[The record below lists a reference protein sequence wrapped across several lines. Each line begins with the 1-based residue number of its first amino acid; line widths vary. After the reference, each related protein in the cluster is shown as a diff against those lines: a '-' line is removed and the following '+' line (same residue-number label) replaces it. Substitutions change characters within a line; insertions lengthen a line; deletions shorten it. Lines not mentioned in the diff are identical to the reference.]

1 MRDQLHYKLIQI
13 SLSGIRSGSESNAI
27 VGQVEFRAE
36 MPDEGIAQDHWLVGN
51 FSYRRYADC
60 PASVGPHL

>member
-36 MPDEGIAQDHWLVGN
+36 MPDEGIVGDTR
-51 FSYRRYADC
+51 S
-60 PASVGPHL
+60 